1 MCSFFGLYVA
11 HAHYY
16 SRRVCNASRRVVISR
31 LTMFGETMLQASLVG
46 SGCSRAMALPMAP
59 PSAARGLARGTVSSG
74 YEYEFVEAIA
84 RKYYCGICMKVLRDA
99 QQNVCCGQHYCE
111 TCLKQWLA
119 STTHGGKKSC
129 PYCRTENFQSF
140 PNKEKIREINEFKIY
155 CSHRG
160 KGCECMGLLEALK
173 GHLESDNG
181 CLYEVI
187 RCTSG
192 AYKCMGMYLRQMTCG
207 VEMERRHF
215 THHQR
220 NLCVYRQYTCEYCG
234 YTDTYDAIVGSGQ
247 IRNKCSN
254 ISSPN
259 NHFSECGNY
268 PLDCPNGCGEKN
280 IRRIH
285 MNAHRDICPLEPL
298 DCPLQYVGCSAGK
311 IARGDMDSHCQENMQ
326 QHLLLVVQSNQQLV
340 QSHQQLAQSHQ
351 QLAQSHQ
358 QLVGNNEELE
368 RNNEELAR
376 KVDELDIKIEAITK
390 MKTSQSAL
398 PLPFPPPPSTDF
410 FTNNNIQ

>member
-1 MCSFFGLYVA
+1 MHSLCFASMLRMRITIVGVSATPPVASF
-11 HAHYY
+11 
-16 SRRVCNASRRVVISR
+16 SRRQW
-31 LTMFGETMLQASLVG
+31 MQY
-46 SGCSRAMALPMAP
+46 RAMALPMAP
-59 PSAARGLARGTVSSG
+59 PSAARGLARGTVGSG

-84 RKYYCGICMKVLRDA
+84 DKYYCGICLKVLRDA

-119 STTHGGKKSC
+119 STTHGGEKTC
-129 PYCRTENFQSF
+129 PHCRTENFQSF

-160 KGCECMGLLEALK
+160 KGCVWGGKLETLK

-192 AYKCMGMYLRQMTCG
+192 AYKCMGMYYSTCG

-247 IRNKCSN
+247 IRNRCSN
-254 ISSPN
+254 IGSPN

-268 PLDCPNGCGEKN
+268 PLDCPNECGEKN
-280 IRRIH
+280 IKRKD
-285 MNAHRDICPLEPL
+285 MKAHQDSCPLEPL
-298 DCPLQYVGCSAGK
+298 DCPFQYVGCSADK
-311 IARGDMDSHCQENMQ
+311 RLRRDMDSHCQENMQ
-326 QHLLLVVQSNQQLV
+326 QHLLLVVQSNQQLT
-340 QSHQQLAQSHQ
+340 
-351 QLAQSHQ
+351 
-358 QLVGNNEELE
+358 
-368 RNNEELAR
+368 R
-376 KVDELDIKIEAITK
+376 KVDELTSKIEALTK
-390 MKTSQSAL
+390 K
-398 PLPFPPPPSTDF
+398 
-410 FTNNNIQ
+410 